1 MNTED
6 VDIKRFEDFLTKV
19 LSQESGET
27 TNRLVNRL
35 KDSIQ
40 DMKQM
45 QIAREASVK
54 WLAENSAK

>member
-19 LSQESGET
+19 MSQKSGDT

-45 QIAREASVK
+45 QIARQASVK
-54 WLAENSAK
+54 WLTENSAK